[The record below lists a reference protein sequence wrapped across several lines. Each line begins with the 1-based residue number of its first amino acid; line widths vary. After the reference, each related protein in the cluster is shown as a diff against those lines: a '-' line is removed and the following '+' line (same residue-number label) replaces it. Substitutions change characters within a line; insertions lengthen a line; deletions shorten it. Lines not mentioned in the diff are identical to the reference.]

1 MVMLSCGI
9 PGEIKV
15 FLNHIYEYKKGV
27 RHLILY
33 T

>member
-1 MVMLSCGI
+1 MVMFSCVI

-27 RHLILY
+27 RHLI
-33 T
+33 